1 MTRPTRAQLRHRTV
15 AVRLEPTDDDADLD
29 GADEESRSFPAV
41 IASDTPIDRGDYH
54 EILSHEPGAIDLT
67 RAPLP
72 LLESHND
79 QVVNIGLVDGLHVDN
94 GKLRATVHFGSS
106 GRGRELAQDV
116 RDRIVRS
123 LSVGYSIHKH
133 EWDAEGKTLTANL
146 WEPHEVSA
154 VAIPA
159 DTSAGFYRNG
169 RNTMTGEGD
178 RGASDGSRS
187 QRRAE
192 RAAEGAE
199 RAAEV
204 LERER
209 SAQIAALAQR
219 HGVTD
224 RLAGW
229 LAAGT
234 PVQRV
239 HEEIL
244 EARASRSFR
253 LPSAEQLDD
262 TARRGERSRS
272 CAHADDPIPLEEL
285 RNYSLLRAIRSQVM
299 GGEDRRAVREAGFE
313 LECSRALADRSDRAP
328 KGLLV
333 PDEIIF
339 GVRGRALSNRAL
351 STGTLGGGG
360 DLVATDLLA
369 GEFIETLNNQPQV
382 VALGARRLQGLV
394 GNAAIPRLTAGSAV
408 TWIGEG
414 GDYGDTQP
422 VFDQP
427 QLTPHDLSA
436 RVDISRRL
444 MLQSTPTA
452 DEIVRSDLALRIGI
466 GMDLAAIKGSGSSNQ
481 PVGIL
486 NTSGI
491 GSVALGANGAAPSW
505 NAVTEVIQTIAAANG
520 LRGFPGFLVNGQ
532 SMGTLMRTPME
543 PGFPRFIWEA
553 AAPGARP
560 DEGTIGG
567 YRALVSNNMP
577 SNLTKGS
584 GTNLSALIFGNW
596 RDLIIGEWRG
606 IDILVDPY
614 SQSSTGTLRIT
625 AIQTCDI
632 LVRHAASFC
641 AILDAVTT

>member
-1 MTRPTRAQLRHRTV
+1 
-15 AVRLEPTDDDADLD
+15 VR
-29 GADEESRSFPAV
+29 
-41 IASDTPIDRGDYH
+41 
-54 EILSHEPGAIDLT
+54 
-67 RAPLP
+67 
-72 LLESHND
+72 
-79 QVVNIGLVDGLHVDN
+79 
-94 GKLRATVHFGSS
+94 FGSS
-106 GRGRELAQDV
+106 GRGRELAADV

-123 LSVGYSIHKH
+123 LSVGYSVDQH
-133 EWDAEGKTLTANL
+133 EWDADGNTLTVNR
-146 WEPHEVSA
+146 WTPHEVSA
-154 VAIPA
+154 VAVPA

-169 RNTMTGEGD
+169 RISMSDSD
-178 RGASDGSRS
+178 RGAPDGGSRS

-192 RAAEGAE
+192 RAAESAE
-199 RAAEV
+199 RAAEG

-224 RLAGW
+224 RVAGW

-234 PVQRV
+234 PLQRV

-244 EARASRSFR
+244 EARASRGFS
-253 LPSAEQLDD
+253 LPSAEQLDERM
-262 TARRGERSRS
+262 RRPERGRS
-272 CAHADDPIPLEEL
+272 AHSDDPIPLEEL

-299 GGEDRRAVREAGFE
+299 GGEDRRAVRDAGFE
-313 LECSRALADRSDRAP
+313 LECSRVLSDRSDRAP

-333 PDEIIF
+333 PEEVIF
-339 GVRGRALSNRAL
+339 GVRDRRGLSSRTMTVGSL
-351 STGTLGGGG
+351 SGGGE
-360 DLVATDLLA
+360 LVATNLLA

-382 VALGARRLQGLV
+382 IALGARRLQGLV
-394 GNAAIPRLTAGSAV
+394 GNAAIPRMTAGSGV
-408 TWIGEG
+408 QWISEG
-414 GDYGDTQP
+414 ADYGDTAP
-422 VFDQP
+422 TFDQP

-444 MLQSTPTA
+444 MIQSTPAA

-466 GMDLAAIKGSGSSNQ
+466 GMDQAAILGSGTSNQ

-486 NTSGI
+486 NTIGI
-491 GSVALGANGAAPSW
+491 GSVALGVNGAAPSW
-505 NAVTEVIQTIAAANG
+505 DAVTEVIETIAAANG
-520 LRGFPGFLVNGQ
+520 LRGFPGFLVNGAT
-532 SMGTLMRTPME
+532 MGTLMRTPMVD
-543 PGFPRFIWEA
+543 GFPRFIWEA
-553 AAPGARP
+553 GAAGARP

-567 YRALVSNNMP
+567 YRALVSNNVP
-577 SNLTKGS
+577 SNLTKGT
-584 GTNLSALIFGNW
+584 GVNLSALIFGNW
-596 RDLIIGEWRG
+596 RDLIVGEWRG